1 LFSSLSLGRYDNTP
15 SQFLDGLQALRNQL
29 QKPVRV
35 LSAHRCA
42 LHNAAVGGAP
52 LSQHLRIAVD
62 IALYGHDRRQM
73 LIAAREAAT
82 GGIFGIV
89 GTALGRV
96 AGYFEKQ
103 LNFKQEQARWGHEY
117 KLHELQMQA
126 RQQETELELALAAQA
141 GSWKGL
147 EASIKAEAAIGRAS
161 QWVINLLRLV
171 RPVLTLFHVTR
182 NGAIVEAAVF
192 AASAATLWWFG
203 DRAAKP
209 VQKWG
214 ARESG

>member
-1 LFSSLSLGRYDNTP
+1 MADILG
-15 SQFLDGLQALRNQL
+15 LGL
-29 QKPVRV
+29 
-35 LSAHRCA
+35 
-42 LHNAAVGGAP
+42 
-52 LSQHLRIAVD
+52 
-62 IALYGHDRRQM
+62 
-73 LIAAREAAT
+73 EAAT
-82 GGIFGIV
+82 GGVFGIV
-89 GTALGRV
+89 RTVLGRV
-96 AGYFEKQ
+96 SGYFEKK
-103 LNFKQEQARWGHEY
+103 LGFKQEQARWLHEY

-161 QWVINLLRLV
+161 QWVINVLRLV
-171 RPVLTLFHVTR
+171 RPVLTLFLWVITAWIFHVTK

-209 VQKWG
+209 NVGLK
-214 ARESG
+214 APL

>member
-1 LFSSLSLGRYDNTP
+1 MADIFGLG
-15 SQFLDGLQALRNQL
+15 LD
-29 QKPVRV
+29 
-35 LSAHRCA
+35 
-42 LHNAAVGGAP
+42 
-52 LSQHLRIAVD
+52 
-62 IALYGHDRRQM
+62 
-73 LIAAREAAT
+73 AAT
-82 GGIFGIV
+82 GGVFGIV
-89 GTALGRV
+89 GTVLGRV
-96 AGYFEKQ
+96 AGYFERK
-103 LNFKQEQARWGHEY
+103 LTFNQEQQRWLHEY

-171 RPVLTLFHVTR
+171 RPVLTLFLWAITAWIFYVTR

-203 DRAAKP
+203 DRAPKP
-209 VQKWG
+209 VQSL
-214 ARESG
+214 SGPR

>member
-1 LFSSLSLGRYDNTP
+1 MADIVGLG
-15 SQFLDGLQALRNQL
+15 L
-29 QKPVRV
+29 
-35 LSAHRCA
+35 
-42 LHNAAVGGAP
+42 
-52 LSQHLRIAVD
+52 
-62 IALYGHDRRQM
+62 
-73 LIAAREAAT
+73 EAAT

-171 RPVLTLFHVTR
+171 RPVLTLLLWVITAWIFHVTR